1 MIETIFKGF
10 TIGLAYLAPIGMQNL
25 YVINSA
31 ISKRRSQ
38 MYFVVITTILFDISL
53 SLASFFGVG
62 YAMNKIPILKLLIL
76 CLGSITIIIIGF
88 QLLKSS
94 PSIDTNLKSNDGLLR
109 IILSCFLVTWAN
121 PQAILDG
128 TMLFGSLRAS
138 IPDSLITYFIFGAC
152 TASIIWFFSLGT
164 IVSMLKKSFNYKSL
178 KIINTV
184 CGVIIIYYGCRI
196 GYTFLKEIL

>member
-53 SLASFFGVG
+53 SLASFFGMG

-196 GYTFLKEIL
+196 GYNFLKEIL